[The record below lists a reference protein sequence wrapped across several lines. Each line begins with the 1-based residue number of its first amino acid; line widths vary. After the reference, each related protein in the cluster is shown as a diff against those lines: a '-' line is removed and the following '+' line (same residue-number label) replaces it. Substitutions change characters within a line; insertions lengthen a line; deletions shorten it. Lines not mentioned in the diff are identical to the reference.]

1 LSRFACAWLIARLDE
16 GAPLSTAPDTGEKV
30 FAVVLI
36 SAEGGGIR
44 AALWTAGGLARLRDK
59 YDDHQRGFPDR
70 IFAMSGASGGSL
82 GIGVFAAMYADD
94 LRCGRPQAHTF
105 DRTAEMLG
113 RDFLAPTVAG
123 YLFTDLVRPVLRLPW
138 LDGDRVSYL
147 ERGWEVSYDET
158 YAASDPDCRRN
169 ALKEPF
175 DALWGGSGALRIPLL
190 FLNTTQVHDGR
201 RAVVAPSP
209 AFGRPN
215 WIAKDERHCT
225 LSRTEDDLPGHE
237 CFLDGFENAVDVV
250 ELVGK
255 PMALSTAVGL
265 SARFPFV
272 TSVANVL
279 GSDALL
285 RQLADGGYFDNSATI
300 TLREVV
306 DLLPTRVEH
315 VQANGEREMVRVVPL
330 VLHFVNDPDPA
341 PRPQSPGSAS
351 TVQSLAPL
359 QTLDSARSARN
370 YVARIALHERVQ
382 DRRGYFLQIDMQGPL
397 PSEEKAG
404 GFGEA
409 PSEEC
414 KAVRLKQSPP
424 LGWMMSESTR
434 KVVVKQANDA
444 RALACVEACV
454 DWAMGKEGAICTAPK
469 RPRPIEVEE
478 KPDPKPV
485 AQVPPS

>member
-1 LSRFACAWLIARLDE
+1 M
-16 GAPLSTAPDTGEKV
+16 APA
-30 FAVVLI
+30 
-36 SAEGGGIR
+36 
-44 AALWTAGGLARLRDK
+44 
-59 YDDHQRGFPDR
+59 
-70 IFAMSGASGGSL
+70 
-82 GIGVFAAMYADD
+82 
-94 LRCGRPQAHTF
+94 
-105 DRTAEMLG
+105 
-113 RDFLAPTVAG
+113 
-123 YLFTDLVRPVLRLPW
+123 
-138 LDGDRVSYL
+138 
-147 ERGWEVSYDET
+147 
-158 YAASDPDCRRN
+158 
-169 ALKEPF
+169 
-175 DALWGGSGALRIPLL
+175 
-190 FLNTTQVHDGR
+190 
-201 RAVVAPSP
+201 P

-215 WIAKDERHCT
+215 WVAKNERRCT

-279 GSDALL
+279 GTDSLL

-300 TLREVV
+300 TLREIV

-315 VQANGEREMVRVVPL
+315 VQANGERQLVRVVPL

-341 PRPQSPGSAS
+341 PLPQSPGSAS

-359 QTLDSARSARN
+359 QTLESARSARN

-382 DRRGYFLQIDMQGPL
+382 DRGGYFLQIDMQGPL

-414 KAVRLKQSPP
+414 KPVRLKQSPP
-424 LGWMMSESTR
+424 LGWMMSEATR
-434 KVVVKQANDA
+434 KVVVKQANDTL
-444 RALACVEACV
+444 ALACVEACT
-454 DWAMGKEGAICTAPK
+454 DWAMGKEGAVCKAPI
-469 RPRPIEVEE
+469 RPRPIEVET
-478 KPDPKPV
+478 KAPATKPV
-485 AQVPPS
+485 AEVPPS